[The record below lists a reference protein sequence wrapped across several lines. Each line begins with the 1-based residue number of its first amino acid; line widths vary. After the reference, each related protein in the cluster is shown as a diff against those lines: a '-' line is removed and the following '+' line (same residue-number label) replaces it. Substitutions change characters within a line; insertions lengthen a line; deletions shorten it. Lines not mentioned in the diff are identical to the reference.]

1 MQRTKAS
8 PLELAR
14 KRFPRP
20 SATELNEALFSS
32 LSFLIVREPFERLLS
47 GYRNKLESRRNKYYK
62 LLGDQIIKDFRKGN
76 KRVSNFLLD
85 AALFFAL
92 LSLLFQIYVTFCTV
106 FELHSPFFSL
116 VASLHRC
123 IKREQFHLF
132 SCSLSKLYF
141 TNCSCSALNMT
152 YRLLFQSISLYPFFG
167 LETAWTNI
175 QRIYFIFN
183 R

>member
-1 MQRTKAS
+1 MQFLQRTKAS

-76 KRVSNFLLD
+76 KRVSNFRSD
-85 AALFFAL
+85 ARIFFSL
-92 LSLLFQIYVTFCTV
+92 HTLLFQISMYVTFVTCTV
-106 FELHSPFFSL
+106 VQTPIPSVL
-116 VASLHRC
+116 ARC
-123 IKREQFHLF
+123 IAASSVNGSTSMLVPVKTLF
-132 SCSLSKLYF
+132 YKLFVLCS
-141 TNCSCSALNMT
+141 
-152 YRLLFQSISLYPFFG
+152 
-167 LETAWTNI
+167 
-175 QRIYFIFN
+175 
-183 R
+183 

>member
-1 MQRTKAS
+1 MIANQNYSGLFNISHFHTGGYDVQFLQRTKAS

-20 SATELNEALFSS
+20 STTELNEALFSS

-76 KRVSNFLLD
+76 KRVSNFL
-85 AALFFAL
+85 
-92 LSLLFQIYVTFCTV
+92 
-106 FELHSPFFSL
+106 
-116 VASLHRC
+116 
-123 IKREQFHLF
+123 
-132 SCSLSKLYF
+132 
-141 TNCSCSALNMT
+141 
-152 YRLLFQSISLYPFFG
+152 SISLS
-167 LETAWTNI
+167 A
-175 QRIYFIFN
+175 FIFTSFV